1 VTQPSTEGAGPP
13 EKDADPDRDG
23 RDGRDPYRLGRR
35 ASASLVAVFVLIA
48 LAALS
53 TMVGLPYVVLK
64 PGPIQNTLGQLQGK
78 DLYTITGAPTYPT
91 TGALDFTTIAITG
104 GPGYR
109 VTVWDLLG
117 AAIDGKEA
125 VVKEELYFPKGVTEK
140 QVEEQ
145 DTAMMVDSQQEAIA
159 VALKETGHRVT
170 EHVVIAQVAGDAPS
184 AALLKAGDEVTAVD
198 GKPVTGTGT
207 VRDVISAHQPGDTI
221 ALTLL
226 RDGKKVEVPVKTR
239 GTGGRTTVG
248 VFLGVRFDFP
258 VKVKFNLG
266 DVGGP
271 SAGTMFALGLYDTLT
286 PGALT
291 GGKKVAGTGTMDFE
305 TEKVGPIGGI
315 RQKLYGARDG
325 GAKWFLAPAPNCD
338 EVVGHVP
345 DGLRIVRI
353 SSFAEAK
360 QAVEAI
366 AADRGGSLPT
376 CR

>member
-1 VTQPSTEGAGPP
+1 VTQPSTEGDGPP
-13 EKDADPDRDG
+13 EKDADPG

-35 ASASLVAVFVLIA
+35 ASGSLVAVFVLIA

-109 VTVWDLLG
+109 VTVWDLLE
-117 AAIDGKEA
+117 AAIDRKQA

-145 DTAMMVDSQQEAIA
+145 DTAMMVDSQQEAVA

-170 EHVVIAQVAGDAPS
+170 EHVVIAQVAQDAPS

-198 GKPVTGTGT
+198 GKPVTGTQT
-207 VRDVISAHQPGDTI
+207 VRDVITAHQPGDTV

-226 RDGKKVEVPVKTR
+226 RAGKKVEVPVKTR

-325 GAKWFLAPAPNCD
+325 GAKWFLAPASNCD

>member
-1 VTQPSTEGAGPP
+1 VTQPSTEGAG
-13 EKDADPDRDG
+13 DPG
-23 RDGRDPYRLGRR
+23 HSGRDPYRLGRR
-35 ASASLVAVFVLIA
+35 ASASLVAVFLLIA
-48 LAALS
+48 LGALS

-64 PGPIQNTLGQLQGK
+64 PGPIQNTLGQLHGK

-109 VTVWDLLG
+109 VTMWDLL
-117 AAIDGKEA
+117 AAA
-125 VVKEELYFPKGVTEK
+125 VDHKDAVAKEELYFPTGVTEK

-170 EHVVIAQVAGDAPS
+170 EHVVVAQVAKDAPS
-184 AALLKAGDEVTAVD
+184 AALLKAGDEIAAVD
-198 GKPVTGTGT
+198 GKQVTGTET
-207 VRDVISAHQPGDTI
+207 VREGITAHQPGDTV

-258 VKVKFNLG
+258 VKVKFNLD

-291 GGKKVAGTGTMDFE
+291 AGKKVAGTGTMDFE

-325 GAKWFLAPAPNCD
+325 GAKWFLAPAANCD

-345 DGLRIVRI
+345 DGLRIVRV
-353 SSFAEAK
+353 STFAEAR

-366 AADRGGSLPT
+366 AADRAGSLPT

>member
-1 VTQPSTEGAGPP
+1 VTQPPTEGTGDAG
-13 EKDADPDRDG
+13 R
-23 RDGRDPYRLGRR
+23 RGRDPYRLGRR
-35 ASASLVAVFVLIA
+35 ASASLAAVFLLIA

-64 PGPIQNTLGQLQGK
+64 PGPIQNTLGQLDGK

-109 VTVWDLLG
+109 VTVWDLLA
-117 AAIDGKEA
+117 AAIDRKEA

-170 EHVVIAQVAGDAPS
+170 EHVVIAQVAEDAPS
-184 AALLKAGDEVTAVD
+184 AGLLKAGDEITAVD
-198 GKPVTGTGT
+198 GKPVTGTET
-207 VRDVISAHQPGDTI
+207 VRDGITAHQPGDTV

-258 VKVKFNLG
+258 VTVKFNLD

-325 GAKWFLAPAPNCD
+325 GARWFLAPASNCD

-366 AADRGGSLPT
+366 AADRAASLPT